1 MDLKKQYQEKAV
13 PQLMG
18 ELGVTNRMAVPKM
31 VKVVLN
37 IGLGQAAHDKGVLD
51 KAADQLT
58 VITGQKP
65 KVTRAKASIANFKI
79 REGDPVGLTVTLRG
93 KRMEDF
99 LVKLITVTLPR
110 VRDFH
115 GVSGGAF
122 DKQGN
127 YTLGLH
133 EQIVFPEIDYAKIDK
148 IRGLEITMVTNAGD
162 AKISRR
168 LLELIGIPFTKSKFL
183 NPKQNGKNIKN
194 C

>member
-1 MDLKKQYQEKAV
+1 
-13 PQLMG
+13 
-18 ELGVTNRMAVPKM
+18 
-31 VKVVLN
+31 
-37 IGLGQAAHDKGVLD
+37 
-51 KAADQLT
+51 
-58 VITGQKP
+58 
-65 KVTRAKASIANFKI
+65 
-79 REGDPVGLTVTLRG
+79 
-93 KRMEDF
+93 MEDF

-168 LLELIGIPFTKSKFL
+168 LLELIGIPFTKS
-183 NPKQNGKNIKN
+183 
-194 C
+194 

>member
-93 KRMEDF
+93 KRMEGF

-168 LLELIGIPFTKSKFL
+168 LLELIGIPFTKS
-183 NPKQNGKNIKN
+183 
-194 C
+194 